1 VIVVKRTCG
10 ADFVSDESND
20 ACEGEQPQ
28 ARESSRVD
36 ETLDRLNERSHAH
49 ASAPAARRVLAGDA

>member
-1 VIVVKRTCG
+1 VIVVKRTR
-10 ADFVSDESND
+10 AAISVSDESND

-28 ARESSRVD
+28 VRESSRVD
-36 ETLDRLNERSHAH
+36 EALDRLNERSHAH